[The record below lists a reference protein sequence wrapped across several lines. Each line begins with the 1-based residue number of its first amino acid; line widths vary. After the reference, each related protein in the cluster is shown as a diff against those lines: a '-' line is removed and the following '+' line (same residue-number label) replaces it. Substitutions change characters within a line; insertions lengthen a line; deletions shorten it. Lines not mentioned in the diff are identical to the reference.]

1 MGSNN
6 ALLPTNHLTN
16 NGTSYQ
22 QQPFQS
28 NDYRNIV
35 SSNSHSNEIE
45 YTYEDQHV
53 QQQQQQHGGD
63 DFYVFDESS
72 QRNTPCTPSLPS
84 TENSWHANNNN
95 QHIGYYDDYSM
106 INNQHTIINTNQLHS
121 MSPRSMRQPPS

>member
-53 QQQQQQHGGD
+53 QQQQQQHNDD
-63 DFYVFDESS
+63 DFYAFDESS

-84 TENSWHANNNN
+84 TENSWHANNN
-95 QHIGYYDDYSM
+95 H
-106 INNQHTIINTNQLHS
+106 HTIINTNQLHS
-121 MSPRSMRQPPS
+121 MSPRSMRQPPPTKPVKQ